1 MKKRRL
7 WIGCLV
13 VSAPLWAFTTAL
25 AQDLFVTN
33 LDQLVAEAYSGEHCI
48 YFPFIPLPW
57 RAYSL
62 DGGQPWWI
70 DCSQFDCADLL
81 TSPTNLPSGVSVYPI
96 VLTKNLLTGETTLQP
111 DGSTNVV
118 ATVAA
123 PSGYEPG
130 VLPEDAS
137 AWHWYQQLLDCPD
150 CYGIEGVVPPPTVI
164 LEIFL
169 ANANDYAT
177 YAAYQNNLD
186 AMAEAQAAT
195 TASAM
200 SLGSR
205 FMAMDDEDDGGG
217 DGGDGGSDPCSITN
231 LTQPFFVTIITQS
244 VNHATTITW
253 QSCQFFRYLVWE
265 ASALSTNTQWL
276 PVAYVWGSNS
286 VGVTSWTDTATTN
299 NDGSTITQ
307 RFYRVQRFPETP
319 IAAGGYFSL
328 ALTPD
333 GKLWSWGENDDGQLG
348 NGFCG
353 DDVDINDLCPFPS
366 EVANLTTCFGQT
378 INNPVALACG
388 DDFFV
393 VADATGTVWTC
404 GGDDAWKLGWGPY
417 PAQETSP
424 NAFPPSPVPGIS
436 NVVSAAG
443 GLNHTLALRGDGTVW
458 AWGSDSDGQLGD
470 GGLVSSNG
478 DCQCTNTPVQ
488 SIFPSGTFIVDIAA
502 GAYHSVALD
511 AFGNVW
517 TWGWGAYGQLGN
529 GQNANIGTPA
539 QAAGVSNV
547 MAIAAGYDH
556 TIALTADRTVWT
568 WGDNGSGELGRSGGA
583 NSVPGQVPPYYL
595 SNIVAIAA
603 GNGFSLAVSN
613 GYVYAFGQNGYGE
626 LGTNTGGG
634 SLTTPTLV
642 SGISNVLLVVA
653 GATGYHSL
661 AMTVAGGTNQYWAW
675 GANYDGQVGNGT
687 NDTIS
692 NGTNDYQYVAAQ
704 AQFCTRCQRCVQLGT
719 SGILTA
725 QCNGTL
731 YLYFNGQI
739 TDFGGYSGS
748 YTVTVNNVT
757 NMAVPA
763 TSGAN
768 IENGWPGNGVSF
780 GTVTNGGIYPY
791 TAIGYCQYQA
801 YSIVTDAN
809 GTNTYTGSLVDC
821 SNLNFINITDAVCPA
836 RQCFSLIGKIQ

>member
-1 MKKRRL
+1 MRRRVL
-7 WIGCLV
+7 PILGLFYLAVAAIFWQRN
-13 VSAPLWAFTTAL
+13 AH
-25 AQDLFVTN
+25 AQDLYVTN
-33 LDQLVAEAYSGEHCI
+33 LDQLVAEAFSTDHSI
-48 YFPFIPLPW
+48 YLPFDPWDW
-57 RAYSL
+57 RAYSI
-62 DGGQPWWI
+62 DGGEPWWL
-70 DCSQFDCADLL
+70 DCSQISCDAVFQN
-81 TSPTNLPSGVSVYPI
+81 PTELSAGVPAYTV
-96 VLTKNLLTGETTLQP
+96 VLIQNVLTGETTIQL
-111 DGSTNVV
+111 DGASEAV

-123 PSGYEPG
+123 PSDYQPLTNSWNG
-130 VLPEDAS
+130 
-137 AWHWYQQLLDCPD
+137 WMWNWYQQVVDQPDSWGFSPSEVPLPTITLKVLLSD
-150 CYGIEGVVPPPTVI
+150 VS
-164 LEIFL
+164 
-169 ANANDYAT
+169 N
-177 YAAYQNNLD
+177 YAAYAAFQSNLE
-186 AMAEAQAAT
+186 AEAEAECAAQAAT
-195 TASAM
+195 ASM
-200 SLGSR
+200 NSR
-205 FMAMDDEDDGGG
+205 FMPMDDDGGG
-217 DGGDGGSDPCSITN
+217 GGGGSAPCAITN

-253 QSCQFFRYLVWE
+253 QSCQFFRYLIWD

-276 PVAYVWGSNS
+276 PVAYVWGSNG

-299 NDGSTITQ
+299 NDGSTVTQ
-307 RFYRVQRFPETP
+307 RFYRVQRFPESP

-328 ALTPD
+328 ALTPE
-333 GKLWSWGENDDGQLG
+333 GKLWSWGNNDDGQLG

-353 DDVDINDLCPFPS
+353 DDGDINDLCPFPS

-404 GGDDAWKLGWGPY
+404 GEDGDDQLGWPPNTGSAPNGL
-417 PAQETSP
+417 PA
-424 NAFPPSPVPGIS
+424 SPVPRIS

-443 GLNHTLALRGDGTVW
+443 GLSHTLALQGDGTVS
-458 AWGSDSDGQLGD
+458 AWGSDSFGQLGD
-470 GGLVSSNG
+470 GGLVQSNG
-478 DCQCTNTPVQ
+478 DCGCPSGYGCNCTNSPVQ

-502 GAYHSVALD
+502 GANHNVALD
-511 AFGNVW
+511 AYGNVW
-517 TWGWGAYGQLGN
+517 SWGLGEYGQLGN
-529 GQNANIGTPA
+529 GQNTNISTPA
-539 QAAGVSNV
+539 QVGGVSNV
-547 MAIAAGYDH
+547 IAIAAGYDH
-556 TIALTADRTVWT
+556 TIVLTADKTVWT
-568 WGDNGSGELGRSGGA
+568 WGGDFGGMAGSGELGRGA
-583 NSVPGQVPPYYL
+583 PYSVPGQVSPSNL
-595 SNIVAIAA
+595 SNVVAIAA

-613 GYVYAFGQNGYGE
+613 GYVYAFGQNGSGQ

-634 SLTTPTLV
+634 NLTTPTLV
-642 SGISNVLLVVA
+642 SGISNVLLVAA

-739 TDFGGYSGS
+739 TDFDGYSGS

-763 TSGAN
+763 TSGEYL
-768 IENGWPGNGVSF
+768 ENGGTGNGVSF

-791 TAIGYCQYQA
+791 TATGYCA
-801 YSIVTDAN
+801 YANVNIHTDPN
-809 GTNTYTGSLVDC
+809 GIDTISRTNVDC
-821 SNLNFINITDAVCPA
+821 SNLAYINPTFPI
-836 RQCFSLIGKIQ
+836 